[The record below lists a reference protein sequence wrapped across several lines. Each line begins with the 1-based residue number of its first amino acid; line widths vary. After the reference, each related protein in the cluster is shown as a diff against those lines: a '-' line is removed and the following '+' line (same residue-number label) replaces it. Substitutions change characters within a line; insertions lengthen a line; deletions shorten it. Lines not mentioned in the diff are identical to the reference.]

1 MKNELQNK
9 LPFRLG
15 EQYDNW
21 EFDLLATGE
30 ILENGISYEVYEFV
44 GEIPTLLDIKPDKIE
59 LLFNADV
66 LEKVTYYFDGNLV
79 KNFEQLFSDS
89 GQSFNTEI
97 SYMNL
102 ENQTLVSYS
111 RNFKG

>member
-1 MKNELQNK
+1 MKNEFK
-9 LPFRLG
+9 DKFPFGLG

-30 ILENGISYEVYEFV
+30 ILENGINYEVYEFV

-66 LEKVTYYFDGNLV
+66 LEKVVYYFNGNV
-79 KNFEQLFSDS
+79 IEHFEQLLSDS
-89 GQSFNTEI
+89 GEI
-97 SYMNL
+97 CIKLGYIKAEDETVLN
-102 ENQTLVSYS
+102 YH
-111 RNFKG
+111 K